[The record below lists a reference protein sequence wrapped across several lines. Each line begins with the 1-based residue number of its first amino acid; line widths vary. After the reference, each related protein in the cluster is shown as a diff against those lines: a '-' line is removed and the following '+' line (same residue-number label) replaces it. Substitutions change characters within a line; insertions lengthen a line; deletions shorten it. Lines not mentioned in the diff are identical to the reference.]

1 MTRDELLELV
11 AEVQKHQSELEAV
24 EVKSA
29 RGGTPQRLYE
39 SLSALA
45 NRKAATGKGL
55 THEG

>member
-11 AEVQKHQSELEAV
+11 AAVHRHQSELETV

-45 NRKAATGKGL
+45 NRKAAKGKANP
-55 THEG
+55 

>member
-11 AEVQKHQSELEAV
+11 AEVQKHQSKLEAV

-39 SLSALA
+39 LLSALA
-45 NRKAATGKGL
+45 RL
-55 THEG
+55 TASKRSLT